1 MDKEKREALERAFA
15 KRRREEQRE
24 RIATAVLPALIS
36 KRDFPSLNE
45 DGCVDFLTSLAVAYA
60 DELISKLEQTKSS

>member
-24 RIATAVLPALIS
+24 RIATAVLSALIS
-36 KRDFPSLNE
+36 KRDFPSLNK